1 MATIDVGTQYNNMQ
15 VVANNVLGQ
24 ADGFLANLLL
34 QSNVFFGDPFN
45 IDALLPNAYNYASV
59 PQVFIPI
66 VAGGIRPDLS
76 HLSPSGVIPA
86 PPTFQ
91 FQAPPSVVM
100 PVDDLLTPTNSFSY
114 AEGAYD
120 RSLLDPWR
128 AKLLSDLQNG
138 GYGID
143 TNDEIALLNR
153 TRDREVE
160 TMLTRFEEAG
170 RAMASRGFPLPP
182 GELAI
187 QFDRAVQD
195 MQNKVSDTNR
205 EIYIDRAKRFVDN
218 RQFTIVQVKEME
230 NILIGFYN
238 AVQERAINVSKLTV
252 QMAIEIYNTILAR
265 FKARLEFANSNWDA
279 QYKLNQIQVDQQ
291 RLYLESFRAQI
302 EAYLAQLR
310 TVTDVAR
317 VQVEAYGIDIQADRV
332 LNDGQVAVASLQ
344 QEVLKSTVQQNI
356 QIDMVA
362 IETAKAKLL
371 ATSEALQFR
380 LETSKF
386 ASEKFFAYLTTLV
399 GSVQALGVQTQA
411 T

>member
-34 QSNVFFGDPFN
+34 QSNVFFSDPFN
-45 IDALLPNAYNYASV
+45 IDALLPNSYNYASV

-66 VAGGIRPDLS
+66 TAAGIRPDLS
-76 HLSPSGVIPA
+76 HLAPSGALPTV
-86 PPTFQ
+86 PTFS
-91 FQAPPSVVM
+91 FTPLTAITL
-100 PVDDLLTPTNSFSY
+100 PVDDLLTPSNTFSY

-120 RSLLDPWR
+120 RTLLDPWR
-128 AKLLSDLQNG
+128 AKLLADLQNG

-160 TMLTRFEEAG
+160 LAMTRTEQAS
-170 RAMASRGFPLPP
+170 RDMATRGFPLPP

-187 QFDRAVQD
+187 QIDRAWQD

-205 EIYIDRAKRFVDN
+205 EIYIDRAKRFVEN
-218 RQFTIVQVKEME
+218 RRFTITEIREME
-230 NILIGFYN
+230 AILIAFYN

-252 QMAIEIYNTILAR
+252 QLAIEVYNTILAR
-265 FKARLEFANSNWDA
+265 YKARLEGAIA
-279 QYKLNQIQVDQQ
+279 QSRVQFERGQ
-291 RLYLESFRAQI
+291 LESEQARAYFEAFHWQI
-302 EAYLAQLR
+302 EAYLASLR
-310 TVTDVAR
+310 TTIDIANAQVA
-317 VQVEAYGIDIQADRV
+317 AYGIDIQADRV
-332 LNDGQVAVASLQ
+332 LNDGQIAVASLQ

-356 QIDMVA
+356 QIDTVA

-371 ATSEALQFR
+371 ASVEGLKFRMEASQ
-380 LETSKF
+380 F
-386 ASEKFFAYLTTLV
+386 ASEKFFAYLTSLT
-399 GSVQALGVQTQA
+399 SSINALAVQTQA

>member
-279 QYKLNQIQVDQQ
+279 QYKLNQIQV
-291 RLYLESFRAQI
+291 E
-302 EAYLAQLR
+302 
-310 TVTDVAR
+310 
-317 VQVEAYGIDIQADRV
+317 
-332 LNDGQVAVASLQ
+332 
-344 QEVLKSTVQQNI
+344 LKSTVQQNI